1 MPLTALQKDI
11 LAVLAA
17 NRSEES
23 HFAGGIVLNVTEDS
37 ARFSH
42 DFDIFHELAEEVTRA
57 SNRDVD
63 SLRLAGFVVET
74 PSRHNEWKEDVTF
87 RKAKVRRGEES
98 VEIDWAAD
106 SAFRFFPIER
116 DPLLGWR
123 LHLFDIATNKA
134 LALSARTETRHY
146 VDIVELHRTFPLP
159 AICWAACGKDPG
171 FTPLSLLQMMRRFAK
186 IDPTEL
192 DKIKAQALDPVKLKM
207 AWIEMSDAAQAEM
220 IRVADEQP
228 DLPIG
233 VAFVDAAG
241 KPGWIGNDAT
251 LRLHAPS
258 VRGCW
263 PTVHGLEL

>member
-11 LAVLAA
+11 VAVLAR

-23 HFAGGIVLNVTEDS
+23 HFAGGIVLNVGEDS

-57 SNRDVD
+57 SNRDVAT
-63 SLRLAGFVVET
+63 LRQAGFQVET
-74 PSRHNEWKEDVTF
+74 PSRAGEWEQVATF
-87 RKAKVRRGEES
+87 RKAKVRRGAES

-134 LALSARTETRHY
+134 LALSARTETRDY
-146 VDIVELHRTFPLP
+146 IDIVELHKTYSLA

-171 FTPLSLLQMMRRFAK
+171 FSPLSLIRMMRRFAK
-186 IDPTEL
+186 VNPIEL
-192 DKIKAQALDPVKLKM
+192 DKIKARALDPVKLKM
-207 AWIEMSDAAQAEM
+207 AWIEMSDAAEAEM
-220 IRVADEQP
+220 IRMADERP

-233 VAFVDAAG
+233 VAFVDATG

-263 PTVHGLEL
+263 PTVHGLEP